1 MSDRRDMTG
10 VWYGRYVGSADA
22 QRNSFIAVLEEQAGV
37 FAGTITEPDSEG
49 GGGVRSASVAGRR
62 QGGTIDFVKQY
73 HGRWT
78 HSVQYLGSVD
88 AEGLAASGSWRVEWL
103 DGRFTM
109 QREQFSAEELEAEE
123 TERVEVDAA
132 LPKN

>member
-10 VWYGRYVGSADA
+10 VWYGRYVGSADT

-37 FAGTITEPDSEG
+37 FAGTITEPDPEG

-73 HGRWT
+73 EGRWT
-78 HSVQYLGSVD
+78 HAVQYLGSVD
-88 AEGLAASGSWRVEWL
+88 AEGLAASGSWRVAWL
-103 DGRFTM
+103 DGRFSM
-109 QREQFSAEELEAEE
+109 QRERFSAEALEEE
-123 TERVEVDAA
+123 VEDAA
-132 LPKN
+132 AVP